1 MLKITHQDNKTSART
16 GRLKTKSG
24 TIETPFFMP
33 VATKADVK
41 LMTPDMLKQINTKA
55 IISNSLL
62 LSLYPGTRTIEKFG
76 GIHQFMNFRGVIATD
91 SGGFQI
97 IREGFEPK
105 IDNFGLY
112 FKNPYTGKNELLS
125 PVKAIQIQNSL
136 NSDIIMCLD
145 DMLLIDSKKE
155 RIEQGVK
162 RTFEWAKICYHTHN
176 NNKKSQKN
184 RKQLLFGITQ
194 GGTNKQLRKKSIA
207 LMTSLDFDGYSIGGL
222 AIGEKKKDMFKIVRF
237 SCNLLPKDKPRY
249 LMGVGS
255 PPELLEAMSLGVDM
269 FDSVYPTRTARR
281 NSLLTRKGPLKILN
295 SRYKDDKQPVEKDC
309 RCCTCRNFSRAYL
322 HHMAR
327 SKEFN
332 GMMLNTIHNLHF
344 VIDLMEQARMHIKE
358 NSFLR
363 FKNRF
368 IKNYRI
374 NSPY

>member
-1 MLKITHQDNKTSART
+1 MLKIIHKDSKTSART
-16 GRLKTKSG
+16 GKLKTKSG
-24 TIETPFFMP
+24 VIETPFFMP

-62 LSLYPGTRTIEKFG
+62 LSLYPGTGTIEKFG
-76 GIHQFMNFRGVIATD
+76 GIHKFMNFRGVIATD

-105 IDNFGLY
+105 IDNFGLH

-125 PVKAIQIQNSL
+125 PSKSIQIQNSL

-145 DMLLIDSKKE
+145 DMLLPNSSKK

-162 RTFEWAKICYHTHN
+162 RTFEWAKLCKQNHK
-176 NNKKSQKN
+176 NK
-184 RKQLLFGITQ
+184 KQLLFGITQ
-194 GGTNKQLRKKSIA
+194 GGTDKKLRKKSID

-255 PPELLEAMSLGVDM
+255 PPELLEAISLGVDM

-281 NSLLTRKGPLKILN
+281 NSLLTKKGPLKILN
-295 SRYKDDKQPVEKDC
+295 SRYKDDKNPIEKDC
-309 RCCTCRNFSRAYL
+309 KCYTCKNFTRAYL

-344 VIDLMEQARMHIKE
+344 VINLMEHARKHIKE

-368 IKNYRI
+368 IKNYKI